1 MSKSI
6 NEQITT
12 METQLT
18 ELKEWKR
25 RAQIYLRKASDFCE
39 KKEGKLTAGQAANSP
54 SDFEQ
59 KIKAF
64 YDLKNADEEARF
76 LSLML
81 NPQSKEYW
89 TNHRG

>member
-6 NEQITT
+6 NEQITA
-12 METQLT
+12 MEIQLT

-39 KKEGKLTAGQAANSP
+39 KKEEKLTAGQAASSP

-64 YDLKNADEEARF
+64 YGLKNADDEARF

-81 NPQSKEYW
+81 NPQSKGYW
-89 TNHRG
+89 TDHRG

>member
-1 MSKSI
+1 MGKSL

-39 KKEGKLTAGQAANSP
+39 KKEEKLTAEQAASSP

-64 YDLKNADEEARF
+64 FGLKNADDEARF

-89 TNHRG
+89 NDHRG